1 MVTPASVTKEDLVR
15 FVDGRLAPERRMQ
28 VAAYLR
34 EHPETA
40 QELQAHQ
47 RLNARLFERGKSIRQ
62 EPIAAALLHAAGG
75 SLSAGADLRPA
86 MFRRAA
92 IIVGA
97 VVLGAAAGWWGRSAT
112 IEPPPWQ
119 EFPKQAAAAYRVYA
133 PERDRRVEIA
143 STQELLAR
151 LSRRLGIPIGAP
163 QLEPLG
169 YRLIG
174 GRLLP
179 TPAGA
184 PAAQL
189 MYQDASGHRITVY
202 IRADL
207 RNSRD
212 IEFQFARE
220 RDVNVLYWLDGPRG
234 YALSADLDE
243 RTMLPIAKVL
253 YDKFRH

>member
-1 MVTPASVTKEDLVR
+1 MMTPASVTKEDLVR

-47 RLNARLFERGKSIRQ
+47 HLNARLFERGKSIRQ
-62 EPIAAALLHAAGG
+62 EPIPAALLRAASPSVNTDTGQRWHA
-75 SLSAGADLRPA
+75 L
-86 MFRRAA
+86 RRAA
-92 IIVGA
+92 IIAGA

-163 QLEPLG
+163 QLEPFG

-179 TPAGA
+179 TPAGT

-189 MYQDASGHRITVY
+189 MYQDAFGHRITLY

-220 RDVNVLYWLDGPRG
+220 HDVNVLYWLDGPRG

>member
-1 MVTPASVTKEDLVR
+1 MVTPTNVRKEDLIR

-28 VAAYLR
+28 IAAYLR
-34 EHPETA
+34 EHSETA

-47 RLNARLFERGKSIRQ
+47 RLNARLYERGRSIRQ
-62 EPIAAALLHAAGG
+62 EPIPAALLHAASG
-75 SLSAGADLRPA
+75 SFGAGTNSRPPMLR
-86 MFRRAA
+86 RVA
-92 IIVGA
+92 IVA
-97 VVLGAAAGWWGRSAT
+97 VALLLGAAAGWFGRSAT
-112 IEPPPWQ
+112 VEPPPWK
-119 EFPKQAAAAYRVYA
+119 EFPRQAAAAYRVYA
-133 PERDRRVEIA
+133 PEHDRPVEIA
-143 STQELLAR
+143 SGHELLAW
-151 LSRRLGIPIGAP
+151 LSRRLGMPIGAP
-163 QLEPLG
+163 QLNPFG

-189 MYQDASGHRITVY
+189 MYEDASGHRITLY

-220 RDVNVLYWLDGPRG
+220 RGVNVLYWLDGPRG

-243 RTMLPIAKVL
+243 PAMLPIAKVL
-253 YDKFRH
+253 YDKFRR

>member
-1 MVTPASVTKEDLVR
+1 MVTLAGVTKEDLIR
-15 FVDGRLAPERRMQ
+15 FVDGRLAPERRTQ

-40 QELQAHQ
+40 QELRAHQ
-47 RLNARLFERGKSIRQ
+47 RLNALLLERDRSIRQ
-62 EPIAAALLHAAGG
+62 EAIPAPLLHAATRGVSPG
-75 SLSAGADLRPA
+75 MQPRAHL
-86 MFRRAA
+86 FRRVA
-92 IIVGA
+92 IVVVA
-97 VVLGAAAGWWGRSAT
+97 LVLGAAGGWWGRST
-112 IEPPPWQ
+112 TVEPPPWQ
-119 EFPKQAAAAYRVYA
+119 EFPRQAAAAYRVYA
-133 PERDRRVEIA
+133 PERDRPVEIA
-143 STQELLAR
+143 AGHELLAW
-151 LSRRLGIPIGAP
+151 LSQRLGMPIGAP
-163 QLEPLG
+163 QLDPYG

-189 MYQDASGHRITVY
+189 MYEDASGHRITLY

-207 RNSRD
+207 RNSRE

-220 RDVNVLYWLDGPRG
+220 NHVNVLYWLDGPRG

-243 RTMLPIAKVL
+243 HTMLPIAKVL
-253 YDKFRH
+253 YDEFRR

>member
-1 MVTPASVTKEDLVR
+1 MVTPTDVTKEDLIR
-15 FVDGRLAPERRMQ
+15 FVDGRLAPERRTQ
-28 VAAYLR
+28 LAAYLHG
-34 EHPETA
+34 HPEMA

-47 RLNARLFERGKSIRQ
+47 RLNALLLERHRSIRE
-62 EPIAAALLHAAGG
+62 EPIPAALLHAVTRGLSRGG
-75 SLSAGADLRPA
+75 DAH
-86 MFRRAA
+86 RRTLGRVA
-92 IIVGA
+92 IVAIAVTFGA
-97 VVLGAAAGWWGRSAT
+97 VAGWLGRSAT
-112 IEPPPWQ
+112 VEPPPWQ
-119 EFPKQAAAAYRVYA
+119 EFPRQAAAAYRVYT
-133 PERDRRVEIA
+133 PERDRPVEIA
-143 STQELLAR
+143 AKHELLAW
-151 LSRRLGIPIGAP
+151 LSRRLGMPIGAP
-163 QLEPLG
+163 RLDPFG

-189 MYQDASGHRITVY
+189 MYENASGRRITLY

-220 RDVNVLYWLDGPRG
+220 GDVNVLYWLDGPRG

-243 RTMLPIAKVL
+243 RAMLPIAKVL
-253 YDKFRH
+253 YDEFRS